1 MVERHADG
9 GPHVTKRDILDVLA
23 DLYQTTP
30 GRILTVRNGHPETD
44 ARQVLFWYLHCWE
57 GVMLTDLARR
67 FPLWSE
73 TTIGYA
79 VRRVSKQLP
88 HNPELRDVCL
98 AVLGDRLAEARR

>member
-1 MVERHADG
+1 M
-9 GPHVTKRDILDVLA
+9 TRDTLDVLA

-57 GVMLTDLARR
+57 GVTLADLARR

-73 TTIGYA
+73 TTIGYG
-79 VRRVSKQLP
+79 VRRVCKKLP
-88 HNPELRDVCL
+88 HNPELRGICL
-98 AVLGDRLAEARR
+98 AVLEARLVGARR